1 MKLSLRNN
9 TLSSALLALALAG
22 TALTPSA
29 AAQPPQP
36 TQGSKAKAKAKAAA
50 AKKAKAKAAAAR
62 KTDYEGEFVNF
73 GQWKEVG
80 AFLDDMASRHSF
92 DRKELEATMMQVRY
106 VDSAVQLMK
115 PAPPGKPK
123 NWQAY
128 SKLFIEPV
136 RINGGVKFWNENRE
150 ALARAESLY
159 GVPAEIIVGII
170 GVETVYGSNTGRFR
184 VMDALTTLAFA
195 YPLAPSRDARMAFFK
210 GELESTLLYARQ
222 TGIDPFSLLGSYAGA
237 VGLPQFMPSNII
249 KYAVD
254 FDGDGRVDL
263 RNSPTDAI
271 GSVAAFLV
279 AHGWRRDDPGPLV
292 YPATVSP
299 SRQWERYIN
308 QGLEAK
314 FRQED
319 LMSAGVVTTSS
330 LPEGMMFGLVDLQ
343 NGSEPT
349 EFWLGTNNFFAI
361 TQYNRSYFY
370 AMSVLE
376 LGRAVKLSRR
386 EL

>member
-1 MKLSLRNN
+1 MKLSLHTNK
-9 TLSSALLALALAG
+9 LSSALLALALAG
-22 TALTPSA
+22 TALAPA
-29 AAQPPQP
+29 AAATTPAQH
-36 TQGSKAKAKAKAAA
+36 SKAKAKKAKPGKAAP
-50 AKKAKAKAAAAR
+50 AR

-80 AFLDDMASRHSF
+80 QFLDEMAAKHGF

-150 ALARAESLY
+150 ALARAEALY

-195 YPLAPSRDARMAFFK
+195 YPLAPAREARMAFFK

-222 TGIDPFSLLGSYAGA
+222 AGIDPFSLLGSYAGA
-237 VGLPQFMPSNII
+237 VGLPQFMPSNIM

-254 FDGDGRVDL
+254 FDGNGRVDL

-292 YPATVSP
+292 YAATVSP
-299 SRQWERYIN
+299 SRQWERFIN

-314 FRQED
+314 FRPQD
-319 LMSAGVVTTSS
+319 LMSAGVVTTST
-330 LPEGMMFGLVDLQ
+330 LPEGMNFGLVDLQ

-349 EFWLGTNNFFAI
+349 EFWLGSNNFFSI

-376 LGRAVKLSRR
+376 LGRAIKLSRR
-386 EL
+386 DL

>member
-1 MKLSLRNN
+1 MTLSLRNN
-9 TLSSALLALALAG
+9 TFSSMLLALALAG
-22 TALTPSA
+22 TALAPSA
-29 AAQPPQP
+29 AAAASDAP
-36 TQGSKAKAKAKAAA
+36 SKKAKAGAAKKDKAGKAAKAAA
-50 AKKAKAKAAAAR
+50 AKKS
-62 KTDYEGEFVNF
+62 TDYEGEFVNF
-73 GQWKEVG
+73 GQWKEVNQ
-80 AFLDDMASRHSF
+80 FLDEMAGKHGFERA
-92 DRKELEATMMQVRY
+92 ELDATIAKVRY

-150 ALARAESLY
+150 ALARAEALY
-159 GVPAEIIVGII
+159 GVPAEVIVGII
-170 GVETVYGSNTGRFR
+170 GVETVYGANTGRFR
-184 VMDALTTLAFA
+184 IMDALTTLAFA
-195 YPLAPSRDARMAFFK
+195 YPLAPSREARMAFFK

-222 TGIDPFSLLGSYAGA
+222 TGVDPFSLLGSYAGA
-237 VGLPQFMPSNII
+237 VGLPQFMPSSIM

-254 FDGDGRVDL
+254 FDGDGRIDL
-263 RNSPTDAI
+263 RNSATDAI

-279 AHGWRRDDPGPLV
+279 QHGWRRDDTGPLV
-292 YPATVSP
+292 YQATVSP
-299 SRQWERYIN
+299 SRNWERYIN

-314 FRQED
+314 FRQQD

-330 LPEGMMFGLVDLQ
+330 LPEGMLFGLVDLQ

-349 EFWLGTNNFFAI
+349 EFWLANNNFFAI

-370 AMSVLE
+370 AMSVIE

-386 EL
+386 EM

>member
-1 MKLSLRNN
+1 MKLSLHTN

-22 TALTPSA
+22 TAPAPA
-29 AAQPPQP
+29 AAATPAAH
-36 TQGSKAKAKAKAAA
+36 SKAKAKKAKPAKAVP
-50 AKKAKAKAAAAR
+50 AK

-80 AFLDDMASRHSF
+80 QFLDEMAAKHGF

-150 ALARAESLY
+150 ALARAEALY

-195 YPLAPSRDARMAFFK
+195 YPLAPAREARMAFFK

-222 TGIDPFSLLGSYAGA
+222 AGIDPFSLLGSYAGA
-237 VGLPQFMPSNII
+237 VGLPQFMPSNIM

-254 FDGDGRVDL
+254 FDGNGRVDL

-292 YPATVSP
+292 YAATVSP
-299 SRQWERYIN
+299 SRQWERFIN

-314 FRQED
+314 FRPQD
-319 LMSAGVVTTSS
+319 LMSAGVVTTST
-330 LPEGMMFGLVDLQ
+330 LPEGMNFGLVDLQ

-349 EFWLGTNNFFAI
+349 EFWLGSNNFFSI

-376 LGRAVKLSRR
+376 LGRAIKLSRR
-386 EL
+386 DL